1 MRKRQTFLL
10 TIMTPE
16 NGAASFC
23 GRVKV
28 ISSGKTCT
36 FTTLDELNG
45 LISSEMSEEENLQ
58 GFPESETAL
67 LSGKNGSE
75 EKGYSP
81 A

>member
-10 TIMTPE
+10 TILTPDS
-16 NGAASFC
+16 GDASFC

-45 LISSEMSEEENLQ
+45 LIASEMSD
-58 GFPESETAL
+58 
-67 LSGKNGSE
+67 E
-75 EKGYSP
+75 EKLHAFQSFDACELP
-81 A
+81 KEINPED